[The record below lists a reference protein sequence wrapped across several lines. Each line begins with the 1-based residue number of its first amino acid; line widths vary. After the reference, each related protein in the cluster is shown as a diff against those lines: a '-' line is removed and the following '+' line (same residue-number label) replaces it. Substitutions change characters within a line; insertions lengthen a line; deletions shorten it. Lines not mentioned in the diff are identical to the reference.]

1 MFIFSVPDDV
11 AKRSTATDFFET
23 LSVDR
28 LEVLRLT
35 AWVVPDRLGI
45 WRPSYA
51 ASVDPGRV
59 RLVT

>member
-45 WRPSYA
+45 WRPSYGP
-51 ASVDPGRV
+51 V
-59 RLVT
+59 

>member
-1 MFIFSVPDDV
+1 MFFFSVPDDV

-28 LEVLRLT
+28 LEALRLT
-35 AWVVPDRLGI
+35 ACVVPDR
-45 WRPSYA
+45 SYA